1 MLSDSSRY
9 VRLIPDVVEIAKDE
23 KNHIGVAIGG
33 GSPYCPCLYVVQVF
47 DDGPVAKDGR
57 IHAGDELVA
66 VNGTSV
72 KGADKSQVAKM
83 IKEQPGP
90 LKLSVNRLQFD
101 DEAGQTLDITLK
113 RLKHWWVEQMDA
125 KTADAFGLS
134 RAILCNDM
142 LAKLLRR
149 LEANQALYA
158 NLTRHAAA
166 ISRQHYQLSESMN
179 MIASLFAEVAARE
192 KEQNERSKFFED
204 VSKCHRSFVKET
216 PSLVSKI
223 EQIASTFRVYYEK
236 AVPDTKDSVKKYLD
250 KKFEYL
256 SFCLKIK
263 EMDDEEAQMAE
274 YNDFLPR
281 IDSGNYEYRIML
293 RSREKSRESFIEMR
307 KHVMIKIEILDEKHV
322 RELGLHLRST
332 IESLQVFHESCFKII
347 EEFRKEH
354 PEDEVVT
361 SHSNHSTAGF
371 VFDDQAAPLIAADD

>member
-1 MLSDSSRY
+1 MMLSDSSRF
-9 VRLIPDVVEIAKDE
+9 VKLIPDVVEIGKDE
-23 KNHIGVAIGG
+23 KGHIGVAIGG
-33 GSPYCPCLYVVQVF
+33 VF

-72 KGADKSQVAKM
+72 KAADKSHVAKM
-83 IKEQPGP
+83 IKELPGP

-113 RLKHWWVEQMDA
+113 RLKHWWVEKMDA

-142 LAKLLRR
+142 LAQLLRR
-149 LEANQALYA
+149 LEANQGLYA

-166 ISRQHYQLSESMN
+166 IAREHQQLAEAMGSM
-179 MIASLFAEVAARE
+179 AALFAEVAARE
-192 KEQNERSKFFED
+192 KERGERSRKPP
-204 VSKCHRSFVKET
+204 R
-216 PSLVSKI
+216 LVSKI
-223 EQIASTFRVYYEK
+223 DQVASTFRVYCEK
-236 AVPDTKDSVKKYLD
+236 AIPDTKESIKKYMD

-263 EMDDEEAQMAE
+263 EMDDEEAAMSD

-293 RSREKSRESFIEMR
+293 RSREKSRENFIEMR
-307 KHVMIKIEILDEKHV
+307 RHVMIKIEILDEKHV
-322 RELGLHLRST
+322 RELGLHLRMS
-332 IESLQVFHESCFKII
+332 IEALQAHHAACFKII
-347 EEFRKEH
+347 DEFRKEH
-354 PEDEVVT
+354 PMEEGAPHSSALHDPFNRSGVEFDEEAT
-361 SHSNHSTAGF
+361 SLITT
-371 VFDDQAAPLIAADD
+371 DD